1 MSALPTRILLLG
13 GTTEAQDLAA
23 ALKRAELPFVVSLAG
38 RARAHYP
45 GPTRIGGFGG
55 VDGIAVTLRAERF
68 SHLVDATHPFAAEI
82 SPAAAR
88 AAADVGARYLR
99 LERPPW
105 RAGPLDWFVDVASA
119 GEAAAALPAG
129 ARAFLTLGSRNL
141 APFLARRDL
150 RLVVRAITRPDL
162 GGRDDVTV
170 IEARGPF
177 ALDAERALWDAHRFD
192 ALVTKNAG
200 GAASEAKLVAA
211 RERGIPVI
219 MIARPA
225 GQPPADAGTADALMA
240 QLLAGR

>member
-1 MSALPTRILLLG
+1 MSGLASKILLLG
-13 GTTEAQDLAA
+13 GTSEAQELAA
-23 ALKRAELPFVVSLAG
+23 ALKREGLSFVVSLAG
-38 RARAHYP
+38 RARADYP
-45 GPTRIGGFGG
+45 GPTRVGGFGG
-55 VDGIAVTLRAERF
+55 VEGLAAVLRDGEFTHI
-68 SHLVDATHPFAAEI
+68 VDATHPFAAEI
-82 SPAAAR
+82 SPGAAR
-88 AAADVGARYLR
+88 AAAATGARYLR

-105 RAGPLDWFVDVASA
+105 RAGPHDRFVDVASA

-129 ARAFLTLGSRNL
+129 ACAFLTLGARNL

-162 GGRDDVTV
+162 GGRDDIAV

-177 ALDAERALWDAHRFD
+177 ALDPERALWNAHDFD

-200 GAASEAKLVAA
+200 GTASEAKLVVA
-211 RERGIPVI
+211 RERGIPVV

-240 QLLAGR
+240 RLLASR